1 MNKEFLSRINEY
13 IPNFVRKWIRELRI
27 QYWLRRG
34 YQKMR
39 KRVHRDGLEIIHFL
53 HVSKT
58 GGTAIQSAIGE
69 QRRTDHYRVLV
80 TPHPVRL
87 KHIPTKEKFAVV
99 LRDPVRRFVSA
110 FNHRQAE
117 GRPAY
122 HDPWSRQERH
132 AFLMFPDAN
141 SLGLGLA
148 SKNPDLCKHAVR
160 AMRNIGLLDT
170 PYTFWLGNL
179 EYLQSRKEDLLF
191 VGFQE
196 SLTEDFER
204 FKDLVGYPNGICLPS
219 DDSKANRTGSSTIK
233 LDPAAEAALREW
245 YAEDYKL
252 YEYCRSLQG
261 AVDTEQA

>member
-58 GGTAIQSAIGE
+58 GGTAIKSAIGE
-69 QRRTDHYRVLV
+69 QRRTDHYRILI

-87 KHIPTKEKFAVV
+87 KHIPNNEKFAVV

-110 FNHRQAE
+110 FNHRLAE
-117 GRPAY
+117 GRPGYDA
-122 HDPWSRQERH
+122 PWSRQERL
-132 AFLMFPDAN
+132 AFSWFPDAN
-141 SLGLGLA
+141 TLGLA
-148 SKNPDLCKHAVR
+148 LASEDATLRKRAVW

-170 PYTFWLGNL
+170 PYTFWLGDL
-179 EYLQSRKEDLLF
+179 AYLKSRQEDLFF

-196 SLTEDFER
+196 SLTDDFER
-204 FKDLVGYPNGICLPS
+204 FKELAGYPEEVCLPS
-219 DDSKANRTGSSTIK
+219 DGQKANRTGSNSTA
-233 LDPAAEAALREW
+233 LAPTAEAALRDW
-245 YAEDYKL
+245 YAEDYNL
-252 YEYCRSLQG
+252 YEYCSSFS
-261 AVDTEQA
+261 EKSC